1 MESKG
6 PQVFCQLTWGP
17 HTPLKHSQ
25 QKSPLKGIC
34 HESNLPSTIFL
45 KEPRGILNAQCILY
59 TFYLHLTPELP
70 KTLVNITYIKI
81 LALFFGGKFVSFLT
95 KRNLHHLFGGL

>member
-1 MESKG
+1 MKVIF
-6 PQVFCQLTWGP
+6 QVPF
-17 HTPLKHSQ
+17 
-25 QKSPLKGIC
+25 
-34 HESNLPSTIFL
+34 FF

-95 KRNLHHLFGGL
+95 KSVGKFLERGS